1 MEEPPS
7 PPWGSLPVERYLVT
21 KWDHTSP
28 LSPNDQ
34 RKQLISAFLQDP
46 SNAPSPLDTNVPVSS
61 DFVRDILAPWRPQKL
76 RRIAQRYSDGNMISD
91 FILLRTCYRDNNADD
106 AKLRDWLDEDTG
118 EGFSISADDEWWL
131 VLDDAALFA
140 FDDGEDEDED
150 SWKQVYD
157 VLPELASLGAQPVPV
172 DLDYVR
178 EMATMHNS
186 EPEQEDYEFWIQE
199 NAASGK
205 WLLVLDQ
212 YAFETDELGLVFRD
226 ARGNVVR
233 WSRIKADMLGDLF
246 IRWSRGMLPETNYWL
261 DGDVGEDYETN
272 GRIMREL
279 LPKVMA
285 DA

>member
-1 MEEPPS
+1 M
-7 PPWGSLPVERYLVT
+7 
-21 KWDHTSP
+21 
-28 LSPNDQ
+28 
-34 RKQLISAFLQDP
+34 
-46 SNAPSPLDTNVPVSS
+46 
-61 DFVRDILAPWRPQKL
+61 RDILAPWRPQKL